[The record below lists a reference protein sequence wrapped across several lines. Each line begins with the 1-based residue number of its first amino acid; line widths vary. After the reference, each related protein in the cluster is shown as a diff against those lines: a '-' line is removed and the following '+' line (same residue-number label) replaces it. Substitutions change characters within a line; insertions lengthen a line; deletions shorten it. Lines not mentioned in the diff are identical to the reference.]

1 MEEHVYNDSFFD
13 ATNIRKN
20 AQNYSSESE
29 GLLRKMV
36 SKKPFMN
43 WEIRYMNGNGKMKL
57 STLSTYIKRVFEH
70 NRNREKSVTYAVNGK
85 QQLN

>member
-1 MEEHVYNDSFFD
+1 
-13 ATNIRKN
+13 
-20 AQNYSSESE
+20 
-29 GLLRKMV
+29 
-36 SKKPFMN
+36 
-43 WEIRYMNGNGKMKL
+43 MNGNGKMKL